1 MANYFVNNRQLIS
14 QLSINTGTSAN
25 PVYSNLCV
33 SSEIGITTDIEETDF
48 YVFCDALKRYV
59 TTGADV
65 GFTATVKLDIQNTA
79 VQELLSK
86 VHALIKDG
94 TINQFSN
101 VMIKFSLLSGID
113 NDTLEYTTYTATAN
127 MMISDLGGSAE
138 EVSEFSVEL
147 KLNGKATEDGTSM

>member
-14 QLSINTGTSAN
+14 SLAINTGTSAN

-33 SSEIGITTDIEETDF
+33 SSEITLTTDIEETDF

-65 GFTATVKLDIQNTA
+65 GFNATVKLDIQSEA
-79 VQELLSK
+79 VQEVLSK
-86 VHALIKDG
+86 VHTLIKDG

-101 VMIKFSLLSGID
+101 VMIRFSLLSGIS

-127 MMISDLGGSAE
+127 MKVADLGGSAE

-147 KLNGKATEDGTSM
+147 KLNGKATEEGTSM

>member
-14 QLSINTGTSAN
+14 SLAINTGTSAN

-65 GFTATVKLDIQNTA
+65 GFNATVKLDIQNEA
-79 VQELLSK
+79 VQELLAK

-101 VMIKFSLLSGID
+101 VMIQFTLLSGID
-113 NDTLEYTTYTATAN
+113 NDTLEYTTYTANAN

-147 KLNGKATEDGTSM
+147 KLNGKATEQGASM